1 MRPEQNTSSAGPV
14 SFSAVYV
21 GHVVF
26 GPLAGPVLMGD
37 DCHDN
42 TPANMNL
49 SLKTFTR
56 VATLSVVL
64 FAGSASLQRLWAQE
78 APLADTPPYTVH
90 TIEIGE
96 HAGYRMIEY
105 RTRGRITSLEV
116 IREHGPNM
124 VIRDNSGD
132 GSFTRSGSTFASD
145 LSIWLW
151 KIGEWH

>member
-1 MRPEQNTSSAGPV
+1 MACDREQNAPSAGPV

-21 GHVVF
+21 GHVAF
-26 GPLAGPVLMGD
+26 GPLARPVLMGD
-37 DCHDN
+37 DCHDS

-49 SLKTFTR
+49 SLKAFTR

-64 FAGSASLQRLWAQE
+64 FGGSASLQRLWAQE
-78 APLADTPPYTVH
+78 TPLANAPPNTVH

-105 RTRGRITSLEV
+105 RTRGRITSLEI

-124 VIRDNSGD
+124 IIRVQRWRRLVYPVGQYLRVRPVDWALEN
-132 GSFTRSGSTFASD
+132 R
-145 LSIWLW
+145 
-151 KIGEWH
+151 

>member
-1 MRPEQNTSSAGPV
+1 
-14 SFSAVYV
+14 
-21 GHVVF
+21 
-26 GPLAGPVLMGD
+26 MGD
-37 DCHDN
+37 DCHDS

-49 SLKTFTR
+49 SLKTFTG
-56 VATLSVVL
+56 VATLSVLL
-64 FAGSASLQRLWAQE
+64 FGGSASLQPLWAQ
-78 APLADTPPYTVH
+78 ATPLANAPPNTVH

-105 RTRGRITSLEV
+105 RTRGRITSLEI

-124 VIRDNSGD
+124 VIRVSGDD

-145 LSIWLW
+145 LSIGLW

>member
-1 MRPEQNTSSAGPV
+1 M
-14 SFSAVYV
+14 
-21 GHVVF
+21 
-26 GPLAGPVLMGD
+26 LMGD
-37 DCHDN
+37 DCHDS

-64 FAGSASLQRLWAQE
+64 FGGSASLQRLWAQE
-78 APLADTPPYTVH
+78 TPLANAPPNTVH

-105 RTRGRITSLEV
+105 RTRGRITSLEI

-124 VIRDNSGD
+124 VIRDSSGD
-132 GSFTRSGSTFASD
+132 GSFTRSGSSFASD
-145 LSIWLW
+145 LSIGLW

>member
-1 MRPEQNTSSAGPV
+1 M
-14 SFSAVYV
+14 

-26 GPLAGPVLMGD
+26 GPLARPVLMGD
-37 DCHDN
+37 DCHDS
-42 TPANMNL
+42 TAANMNL

-64 FAGSASLQRLWAQE
+64 FGGSASLQRLWAQE
-78 APLADTPPYTVH
+78 TPLANAPPNTVH

-105 RTRGRITSLEV
+105 RTRGRITSLEI

-124 VIRDNSGD
+124 VIRDSSGD

-145 LSIWLW
+145 LSIGLW